1 MAALALTSH
10 AITRMAQ
17 RGIHPDDLD
26 LILAVGTEV
35 GDGILVRKKDVALV
49 EHQMKAFLKRL
60 RRIQGKRL
68 VSEGAI
74 KADQDQGP
82 EQSTF
87 EAWAKT
93 VEQSSPTV
101 WVKDAA

>member
-26 LILAVGTEV
+26 LILAIGTEV

-49 EHQMKAFLKRL
+49 ERQLKAFLKRL
-60 RRIQGKRL
+60 RRIEGKRL
-68 VSEGAI
+68 VVAEGYLVTAYH
-74 KADQDQGP
+74 ARDRQ
-82 EQSTF
+82 QSRLL
-87 EAWAKT
+87 KIN
-93 VEQSSPTV
+93 
-101 WVKDAA
+101 